1 MRLIDMDTHFAPTD
15 EFAYVPDEFRH
26 LTPAWLPHG
35 DGKVALVAPNRPPLA
50 KRASGA
56 FVPGSR
62 AEGDFD
68 VAARLRDMDTL
79 GVERQLLNPEF
90 SQYCFETEPRLAAAL
105 CRSANTAVAKVLK
118 EHPDRFIGSAV
129 IATQDI
135 RASIEEA
142 DRSLEAGFP
151 TLFMKAPQGGKSY
164 GDVYFWPLYEFASK
178 HNLPIMVHATNQD
191 LGCITHTDRLGE
203 HWGVWVGMLSDFL
216 VCVSSLIYQ
225 GVFDTFPKLRFCFAE
240 SGATWVPWMLD
251 RLALTY
257 DVDERSRSKTKRHPT
272 EYFAE
277 NIYVTVDPTEKDLGH
292 LVDRLGSKNLMLGT
306 DYPHGDITG
315 RGRGPNQLERIRAT
329 HIDLLLERED
339 LSQEAKEDIAYR
351 NAIAFLGDRIN

>member
-1 MRLIDMDTHFAPTD
+1 
-15 EFAYVPDEFRH
+15 
-26 LTPAWLPHG
+26 
-35 DGKVALVAPNRPPLA
+35 
-50 KRASGA
+50 
-56 FVPGSR
+56 
-62 AEGDFD
+62 
-68 VAARLRDMDTL
+68 
-79 GVERQLLNPEF
+79 
-90 SQYCFETEPRLAAAL
+90 
-105 CRSANTAVAKVLK
+105 
-118 EHPDRFIGSAV
+118 
-129 IATQDI
+129 
-135 RASIEEA
+135 
-142 DRSLEAGFP
+142 
-151 TLFMKAPQGGKSY
+151 
-164 GDVYFWPLYEFASK
+164 
-178 HNLPIMVHATNQD
+178 
-191 LGCITHTDRLGE
+191 
-203 HWGVWVGMLSDFL
+203 
-216 VCVSSLIYQ
+216 
-225 GVFDTFPKLRFCFAE
+225 
-240 SGATWVPWMLD
+240 MLD